1 MNYRLYAGGT
11 GVKKL
16 YNSLLPKHARVPLLI
31 VLLFNIFVF
40 YGVALL
46 MGNNVHRYDPSISL
60 DSKVPFVPFFLLF
73 YVLAY
78 VQWVGTYIAHSHP
91 SVESCYRL
99 VAADLIAKFL
109 CMLCFIFLPTQM
121 TRPEIAD
128 SGFWEQS
135 VNFMYTIDRPISL
148 LPSLH
153 CLVSWICFR
162 TTMYLPKKRAWYI
175 TAQGILTLL
184 VLASTVLVKQHT
196 LLDVVTGVLAAEI
209 GLLLSNRCG
218 LWRYVDKLQP
228 PAVRRALAE
237 QKKDN
242 SKS

>member
-1 MNYRLYAGGT
+1 M
-11 GVKKL
+11 KKL

-40 YGVALL
+40 YGIALL
-46 MGNNVHRYDPSISL
+46 MGNSTHRHDPSISV
-60 DSKVPFVPFFLLF
+60 DSKIPFIPSFMLF

-78 VQWVGTYIAHSHP
+78 VQWVVTYIAHSHP

-109 CMLCFIFLPTQM
+109 CMLSFIFLPTQM
-121 TRPEIAD
+121 TRPEITG
-128 SGFWEQS
+128 SGFWEQC
-135 VNFMYTIDRPISL
+135 VNFLYTIDRPISL

-162 TTMYLPKKRAWYI
+162 TTMYLPQKRGLYI
-175 TAQGILTLL
+175 AAQGILTLL
-184 VLASTVLVKQHT
+184 ILASTVLIKQHT
-196 LLDVVTGVLAAEI
+196 LLDVITGVLAAEI
-209 GLLLSNRCG
+209 GLLLSNHCG

-228 PAVRRALAE
+228 PSTRRILAE
-237 QKKDN
+237 QNASN